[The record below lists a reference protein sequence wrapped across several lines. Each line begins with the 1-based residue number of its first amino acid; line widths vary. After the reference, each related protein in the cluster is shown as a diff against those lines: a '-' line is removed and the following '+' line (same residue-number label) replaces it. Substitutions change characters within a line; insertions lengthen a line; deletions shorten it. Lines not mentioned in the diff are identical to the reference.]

1 VTSSIV
7 GDVPTPEPP
16 QENLF
21 RQIAGR
27 AGFIGS
33 ALAVFTCGWLA
44 MRADDWK
51 RIVLFSALALV
62 AGALASAFSR
72 RSR

>member
-1 VTSSIV
+1 
-7 GDVPTPEPP
+7 VPRPEPP
-16 QENLF
+16 EENLF
-21 RQIAGR
+21 RVVAAR
-27 AGFIGS
+27 AGFVGS

-44 MRADDWK
+44 MRTDDW
-51 RIVLFSALALV
+51 RRMVVFAALALA